1 MTING
6 FTLNIITTQKRS
18 QIFDKTV
25 LLLISRNFSNTTTL
39 IDAQE
44 RNQLTYQP
52 SLKSILETSFITTI
66 LLKNPCV
73 VIQIYILDIN
83 TKRTNKL
90 FIQRV
95 AIQATFM
102 LFNFITI
109 LGQKRPLGCLK
120 TPNTPD
126 RRATSNQ
133 YS

>member
-6 FTLNIITTQKRS
+6 FTLNIVTTQKKS

-66 LLKNPCV
+66 LLKKPCCNSDL
-73 VIQIYILDIN
+73 YFGY
-83 TKRTNKL
+83 KH
-90 FIQRV
+90 
-95 AIQATFM
+95 
-102 LFNFITI
+102 
-109 LGQKRPLGCLK
+109 
-120 TPNTPD
+120 
-126 RRATSNQ
+126 
-133 YS
+133 

>member
-6 FTLNIITTQKRS
+6 FTLNIITTQKKS

-52 SLKSILETSFITTI
+52 SLKSILETSFITAI

-83 TKRTNKL
+83 TKRANKL

-102 LFNFITI
+102 PFNFITI